1 MCVVCFFAEFSVSKN
16 VHFDC
21 EFCDSILIL
30 SLLFVFESVASSIF
44 SSILE
49 NFADEDSSSSASF
62 FSMKREKS
70 EAEKKVVFT
79 SCSSSCLSLVSSVES
94 LLALVFSV
102 SESVE

>member
-1 MCVVCFFAEFSVSKN
+1 VCVVCFFAEFSVPKN

-49 NFADEDSSSSASF
+49 NFANEDSSSSASF
-62 FSMKREKS
+62 FSMKREES
-70 EAEKKVVFT
+70 ETEKKVVFT
-79 SCSSSCLSLVSSVES
+79 SCSSSCFSLVSSVES